1 MLSKLESTFYYK
13 KEPLWMMVDIT
24 PSDEEVR
31 EQEEKERQHTS
42 LLIRKMTES
51 KNRTKKSLLKEQQ
64 EKG

>member
-1 MLSKLESTFYYK
+1 MLSKLESSFHYK

-24 PSDEEVR
+24 PSDEELR
-31 EQEEKERQHTS
+31 KKEEKERQHTS

-51 KNRTKKSLLKEQQ
+51 KNRTKKPLLKEHQ